1 MRVALPEFDGRIV
14 AVPFSFNEEVD
25 DGDTLG
31 APVSAYRTMPDRVDR
46 VAGLACRLARLR
58 STPPGARRV
67 AIVMSAYPTRRSRIG
82 NAVGLDTPASVLALL
97 RALAGAGYRIERIP
111 RDGDALMAELI
122 DAFSY
127 EADSLTAEQLSRAPG
142 RWAAG
147 RYRSWWSQV
156 DATAGAGVEE
166 AWGEAPGSIY
176 RDPASGDLAFAGI
189 D

>member
-67 AIVMSAYPTRRSRIG
+67 AIVLSAYPTRRSRIG
-82 NAVGLDTPASVLALL
+82 NAVALDTPASVVDLL
-97 RALAGAGYRIERIP
+97 HAMRAAGYRVDRVP
-111 RDGDALMAELI
+111 ASGDDLMAELI
-122 DAFSY
+122 DAFAY
-127 EADSLTAEQLSRAPG
+127 DDESLTRDQLQRAPG
-142 RWAAG
+142 RWPAA
-147 RYRSWWSQV
+147 RYLEWFSSLSPESRQGLE
-156 DATAGAGVEE
+156 D
-166 AWGEAPGSIY
+166 AWGPAPGNVY
-176 RDPASGDLAFAGI
+176 RDP
-189 D
+189 

>member
-67 AIVMSAYPTRRSRIG
+67 AIVLSAYPTRRSRIG
-82 NAVGLDTPASVLALL
+82 NAVALDTPASVIRLLEAL
-97 RALAGAGYRIERIP
+97 RDAGYQVDRIP
-111 RDGDALMAELI
+111 ADGDALMAELI
-122 DAFSY
+122 DTFSY
-127 EADSLTAEQLSRAPG
+127 EHETMTAEQLARSPG
-142 RWAAG
+142 RW
-147 RYRSWWSQV
+147 
-156 DATAGAGVEE
+156 
-166 AWGEAPGSIY
+166 
-176 RDPASGDLAFAGI
+176 PASEYVKWWA
-189 D
+189 